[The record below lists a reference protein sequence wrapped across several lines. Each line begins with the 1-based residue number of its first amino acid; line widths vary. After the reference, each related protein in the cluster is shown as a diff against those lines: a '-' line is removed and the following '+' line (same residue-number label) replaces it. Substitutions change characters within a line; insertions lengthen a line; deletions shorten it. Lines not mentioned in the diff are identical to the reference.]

1 MKVGA
6 STLFDPCKAL
16 HFQICSMLLDTHTTL
31 SFIPVLLFPLTI
43 ICTGGF
49 MKDWGLIWGSVI
61 SFNIY
66 MFLIGICGASMICAF
81 AYRYAA
87 VTSNDDWFYKKKTWV
102 VMGLFHML
110 LSSPSI
116 LTHLMAYWM
125 VETEELMMEYIE
137 SVS

>member
-1 MKVGA
+1 MEVGT

-16 HFQICSMLLDTHTTL
+16 HFQICSMLLDIHSTL
-31 SFIPVLLFPLTI
+31 SFIPVPLFPVPGF
-43 ICTGGF
+43 CTGGL
-49 MKDWGLIWGSVI
+49 MKDWGYIWGMI
-61 SFNIY
+61 IPFEIY

-87 VTSNDDWFYKKKTWV
+87 LTSKDDRFYKKKIWV

-125 VETEELMMEYIE
+125 VGAEEKMMEYIE
-137 SVS
+137 IVS

>member
-1 MKVGA
+1 MVGA
-6 STLFDPCKAL
+6 STLFDQCKAL
-16 HFQICSMLLDTHTTL
+16 NFQVCSMLLDIHTTL
-31 SFIPVLLFPLTI
+31 FYIPIPLFPVPGF
-43 ICTGGF
+43 CTGGL
-49 MKDWGLIWGSVI
+49 MKDWGYIWGMI
-61 SFNIY
+61 IPFEIY

-87 VTSNDDWFYKKKTWV
+87 VTSKDDWFYKKKIWV

-116 LTHLMAYWM
+116 LTHGISVWM
-125 VETEELMMEYIE
+125 GWAEELMLEYIE